1 MRVLVLLCLLFPLF
15 SQQGGDSQQDTPS
28 TQVLQGAIQ
37 FVNTENTSVMVLYK
51 GMSEE
56 FFVLPQTKMTSNN
69 QQISFQNLQAGQ
81 KVKIEFDSTNSRNE
95 LVSLDVTSPVV
106 QNPTKPKTNAVSISG
121 QVIGVEPFSR
131 LLIVNSKSRMY
142 NLTVS
147 NATKI
152 TKNGK
157 SAQFTDLA
165 AGQKVKIT
173 AQQQNQQLY
182 PISIDIE

>member
-1 MRVLVLLCLLFPLF
+1 MRILALLCLLFPLF
-15 SQQGGDSQQDTPS
+15 SQPTQDSQQDTPS
-28 TQVLQGAIQ
+28 TQILQGAIQ

-51 GMSEE
+51 GMSDE
-56 FFVLPQTKMTSNN
+56 FFILPQTKMTSNN
-69 QQISFQNLQAGQ
+69 QQISLQNLQAGQ

-95 LVSLDVTSPVV
+95 LVSLDVTSPIV
-106 QNPTKPKTNAVSISG
+106 QNPIKPKTNTVSIFG
-121 QVIGVEPFSR
+121 YVTGIEPFSR
-131 LLIVNSKSRMY
+131 LLIINSKSRLY

-152 TKNGK
+152 TKGGK
-157 SAQFTDLA
+157 SAQFMDLEI
-165 AGQKVKIT
+165 GQKVKIT